1 MNRRRAILGLSLLG
15 IGAAFT
21 YTGIRFYKLNRK
33 PKTELLEKYSALISD
48 LAELIIPRTDT
59 PGAKD
64 AKVGPFI
71 EKMIRECT
79 DLKSQNNFIEGLESI
94 AADAQSRFGKP
105 FTQCSEKQQAE
116 LLARYENGNAN
127 SNAFWAKV
135 ERRLTGSSFF
145 ETLKKYTV
153 LGYCTSQPGATQGL
167 SYDYIPGTYEV
178 NLPLSPG
185 QRAWATQ

>member
-1 MNRRRAILGLSLLG
+1 MNRRKAILGLSLLG

-21 YTGIRFYKLNRK
+21 YTGIRYYKLNRNFRSY
-33 PKTELLEKYSALISD
+33 LLDEHSELISD

-71 EKMIRECT
+71 MKMVRECT
-79 DLKSQNNFIEGLESI
+79 DQKSQNNFIEGVESI
-94 AADAQSRFGKP
+94 AADAKSKFGKE
-105 FTQCSEKQQAE
+105 FSQCSVQQQAE
-116 LLARYENGNAN
+116 LLAGYESGSAN

-135 ERRLTGSSFF
+135 ERKLTGSSFF

-153 LGYCTSQPGATQGL
+153 LGYCTSKLGATEGL
-167 SYDYIPGTYEV
+167 NYDYIPAGYEV

-185 QRAWATQ
+185 QKAWATQ